1 MTLHDPR
8 TSQIPFA
15 TILGVRM
22 DMVYPVHLLRR
33 LGRRNIEIDND
44 RLLVIA
50 HGDTGKWFILACIN
64 LLMGNE
70 RWHVDEVA
78 RPSFGNEFET
88 LSPPHPRAATDHV
101 DHALQFSMVMGTGLE
116 RIAVTLASLTHSI
129 DLSA

>member
-1 MTLHDPR
+1 
-8 TSQIPFA
+8 
-15 TILGVRM
+15 
-22 DMVYPVHLLRR
+22 MVYPVHLLRR
-33 LGRRNIEIDND
+33 LGRRNIEINND

-50 HGDTGKWFILACIN
+50 HGDTGKWFVVARIN

-101 DHALQFSMVMGTGLE
+101 DHALQFPMV
-116 RIAVTLASLTHSI
+116 
-129 DLSA
+129 